1 MTEAREANG
10 RVALVMAASK
20 GLGYGCA
27 DAFAERGYSL
37 VVCSRN
43 AAELD
48 TAAEKLRARGTTVE
62 AVPADVSKSG
72 DIERVFARARERFG
86 HVDVLVCNA
95 GGPPPGSFLQVSD
108 DQWQA
113 AFELTHMSAVRSM
126 RLALAGMI
134 ERGFGWIIV
143 IGSSSVKQ
151 PIENLTL
158 SNAFRPALLGVVKS
172 LAQEVAGNG
181 VTVNIVSPGRIDTD
195 RVRTLDESRARARGV
210 TYEEFRREYERSLP
224 VGRYGQPRDL
234 GQLAAFLA
242 SDVAAYITG
251 QSILVDGGM
260 VSSL

>member
-1 MTEAREANG
+1 MREASEATR

-27 DAFAERGYSL
+27 EALAERGYSL
-37 VVCSRN
+37 VICSRN

-48 TAAEKLRARGTTVE
+48 TAAEKLRASGAAVD
-62 AVPADVSKSG
+62 AVPADVSKAE
-72 DIERVFARARERFG
+72 DIERVFARAQERFG
-86 HVDVLVCNA
+86 SVDVLVSNA

-108 DQWQA
+108 EQWQA
-113 AFELTHMSAVRSM
+113 AFELTLMSAVRSI
-126 RLALAGMI
+126 RFALPGMI
-134 ERGFGWIIV
+134 ERGFGRIVV

-158 SNAFRPALLGVVKS
+158 SNAYRPALLGVVKS

-210 TYEEFRREYERSLP
+210 SYEEFRHEYERSLP
-224 VGRYGQPRDL
+224 IGRYGQPRDI
-234 GQLAAFLA
+234 GALAAFLA
-242 SDVAAYITG
+242 SDEAGYITG

-260 VSSL
+260 ISSL